1 MFKIK
6 LLIFLLTN
14 FIILSCAKDTTKI
27 NDIKYS
33 IGYISGEY
41 DGLVL
46 KNLLKNYLLNYDLYD
61 EKSNFEIKP
70 SINHSSNVYITNI
83 DNTSDRTR
91 IDSNLIIDI
100 IDNKNECSIYKL
112 DKKITQ
118 FYILADSSK
127 YISNK
132 SAFEKMKHMNTDSLV
147 KYFIN
152 NLDIKINNCS
162 KSSLLRDRIKK
173 VRNE

>member
-6 LLIFLLTN
+6 LLIFLLAS
-14 FIILSCAKDTTKI
+14 FIFLSCAKDRIKN

-41 DGLVL
+41 DGLIL

-61 EKSNFEIKP
+61 ENSNFEIKS
-70 SINHSSNVYITNI
+70 SINHTSNVYITNI

-100 IDNKNECSIYKL
+100 TDKKNDCSIYKL
-112 DKKITQ
+112 D
-118 FYILADSSK
+118 L
-127 YISNK
+127 
-132 SAFEKMKHMNTDSLV
+132 SL
-147 KYFIN
+147 IH
-152 NLDIKINNCS
+152 I
-162 KSSLLRDRIKK
+162 
-173 VRNE
+173 

>member
-1 MFKIK
+1 MFKIR
-6 LLIFLLTN
+6 LLIFLLIS
-14 FIILSCAKDTTKI
+14 FFILSCAKDRTNS

-33 IGYISGEY
+33 IGYVSGEY
-41 DGLVL
+41 DGLLL

-91 IDSNLIIDI
+91 IDSNLSIDI
-100 IDNKNECSIYKL
+100 TDNKNECSIHKFN
-112 DKKITQ
+112 KNISQ

-132 SAFEKMKHMNTDSLV
+132 SAFEKMKYENTDNLV

-152 NLDIKINNCS
+152 NLDIKINQCS
-162 KSSLLRDRIKK
+162 KSSLLRNKIKK
-173 VRNE
+173 LRDE

>member
-6 LLIFLLTN
+6 LLIFLLAS
-14 FIILSCAKDTTKI
+14 FIFLSCAKDSIKN

-41 DGLVL
+41 DGLIL
-46 KNLLKNYLLNYDLYD
+46 KNFLKNYLLNFDLYD

-70 SINHSSNVYITNI
+70 SISHASNVYITNI

-91 IDSNLIIDI
+91 MVSNLSIDI
-100 IDNKNECSIYKL
+100 TDNENECSIYKFH
-112 DKKITQ
+112 KNISQ
-118 FYILADSSK
+118 FYVLADNST

-132 SAFEKMKHMNTDSLV
+132 SAFEKTKDENTDSLV

-152 NLDIKINNCS
+152 DLNKKINRCSKLSLIEIKI
-162 KSSLLRDRIKK
+162 KRIRDG
-173 VRNE
+173 

>member
-6 LLIFLLTN
+6 LLIFLLAS
-14 FIILSCAKDTTKI
+14 FIILSCAKDKTKS

-41 DGLVL
+41 EGLVL

-61 EKSNFEIKP
+61 EKSNFEIKAK
-70 SINHSSNVYITNI
+70 INHSSNVYITNI

-91 IDSNLIIDI
+91 IDSNLSIDI
-100 IDNKNECSIYKL
+100 TDSENECSIYKFN
-112 DKKITQ
+112 KNVSQ

-132 SAFEKMKHMNTDSLV
+132 SASEKLKDENTENLV

-152 NLDIKINNCS
+152 DLDIKINKCS
-162 KSSLLRDRIKK
+162 KSNLLKNRIKK
-173 VRNE
+173 LRDE

>member
-6 LLIFLLTN
+6 LLIFLLAS
-14 FIILSCAKDTTKI
+14 FIFLSCAKDSIKN

-33 IGYISGEY
+33 IGYVSGEY
-41 DGLVL
+41 DGLIL

-70 SINHSSNVYITNI
+70 SISHASNVYITNI

-91 IDSNLIIDI
+91 MVSNLSIDI
-100 IDNKNECSIYKL
+100 TDNENVCSIYKFH
-112 DKKITQ
+112 KNISQ
-118 FYILADSSK
+118 FYVLADSST

-132 SAFEKMKHMNTDSLV
+132 SAFEKTKDENTDSLV

-152 NLDIKINNCS
+152 DLNKKENRCSKLSLIEIKI
-162 KSSLLRDRIKK
+162 KRIRDG
-173 VRNE
+173 

>member
-6 LLIFLLTN
+6 LLIFLLAS
-14 FIILSCAKDTTKI
+14 FIILSCAKDRTKN

-46 KNLLKNYLLNYDLYD
+46 KNLLTNYLLNYDLYD
-61 EKSNFEIKP
+61 EKSNFEIKS
-70 SINHSSNVYITNI
+70 SISHSSNVYITNI

-91 IDSNLIIDI
+91 IDSSLSVDI
-100 IDNKNECSIYKL
+100 TDNKNECSIYKFN
-112 DKKITQ
+112 KNISQ

-132 SAFEKMKHMNTDSLV
+132 SAFEKMKDENTDSLV

-152 NLDIKINNCS
+152 DLDIKINNCS
-162 KSSLLRDRIKK
+162 KSSLLKNRIK
-173 VRNE
+173 RLRDE

>member
-6 LLIFLLTN
+6 LLIFLLAS
-14 FIILSCAKDTTKI
+14 FIILSCAKDKTKN

-33 IGYISGEY
+33 IAYISGEY
-41 DGLVL
+41 EGLVL

-61 EKSNFEIKP
+61 EKSNFEIKS
-70 SINHSSNVYITNI
+70 SISHASNVYITNI

-91 IDSNLIIDI
+91 MVSNLSIDI
-100 IDNKNECSIYKL
+100 TDSENECSIYKFN
-112 DKKITQ
+112 KNISQ
-118 FYILADSSK
+118 FYVLADNST

-132 SAFEKMKHMNTDSLV
+132 SAFEKTKDENTDSLV

-152 NLDIKINNCS
+152 DLNKKENRCSKLSLIEIKI
-162 KSSLLRDRIKK
+162 KRIRDG
-173 VRNE
+173 